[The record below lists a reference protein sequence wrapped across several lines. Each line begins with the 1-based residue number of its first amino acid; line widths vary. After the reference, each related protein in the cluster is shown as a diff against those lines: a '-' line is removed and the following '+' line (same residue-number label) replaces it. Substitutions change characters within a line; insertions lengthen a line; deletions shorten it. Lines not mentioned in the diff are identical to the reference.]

1 MTNHIVLSPYSF
13 VGFEI
18 CNCLMEEGMEV
29 TGVDLPVE
37 INPMEKEEK
46 ELFLGRNSN
55 FKVMKHDEM
64 MRDPEHNDYIY
75 ISDQYEKWLE
85 YIEKIPS
92 KNKKTIVYVVMDTRF
107 KKTIPTLINTT
118 IILPTVYGPWQ
129 PKDTFL
135 YKCLSQERF
144 PFEQY
149 DLEDKNDAIYSSDA
163 AAAILEISMLEHG
176 IYRVQ
181 TDIKDHW
188 RRLLKELGYE
198 VMLDA
203 RKTNYPFI
211 SETDVKKYRTNTKIS
226 PEEGIDMVKRHIRN
240 REILGY

>member
-64 MRDPEHNDYIY
+64 MREWEDNDYIY
-75 ISDQYEKWLE
+75 ISDHYEKWLE

-149 DLEDKNDAIYSSDA
+149 DLEDKSDAIYSSDA

-211 SETDVKKYRTNTKIS
+211 YETDVKKYRTNTKIS